1 MTAKRRWR
9 PTFWQSVFL
18 LIMAMGVVLSFVR
31 YTKGLGAVT
40 NLSDRFPWGLWVGF
54 DLLCGVG
61 LAAGGFVLTAV
72 VYVFH
77 VESFRPVVR
86 ATLLT
91 AFLGYLLVSTALLFD
106 IGRPWNIWHPLVMW
120 NPHSV
125 MFEVA
130 WCVTLYSTVLALEF
144 SGLVF
149 EKLKWERAAKVQ
161 HAVTVPLVIAGVL
174 LSTLHQSSLGTV
186 YLIVPGKLHPLWYTP
201 ALPFL
206 FWVSAVAVGLAM
218 VIVESRL
225 SARAFGRHL
234 ETPVLVLAGRAL
246 IGALGVYATLRI
258 YDLATRGMIGRAL
271 DLSYESCLFL
281 VEFVLGVALPLALLA
296 VPKIRT
302 SARGLYA
309 GALLAVFGFVAHRL
323 NVSITGFEGAQGG
336 RYMPSVAEVG
346 ITVFLVALGFGGF
359 ALAVKYL
366 DVFPADEGHTARR
379 VTGVAQE
386 PPAFAQHPEVRVPQE
401 V

>member
-1 MTAKRRWR
+1 MNARLPFRL
-9 PTFWQSVFL
+9 TFWRVVFL
-18 LIMAMGVVLSFVR
+18 AILVVGAWLSFVR

-72 VYVFH
+72 VYIFH
-77 VESFRPVVR
+77 VEKFRPVVR
-86 ATLLT
+86 ATVLT

-144 SGLVF
+144 SGMVF
-149 EKLKWERAAKVQ
+149 EKLRWERAVKVQ
-161 HAVTVPLVIAGVL
+161 HAVTIPLVVAGVL

-186 YLIVPGKLHPLWYTP
+186 YLIVPGKLHALWYTP

-218 VIVESRL
+218 VIVESNL
-225 SARAFGRHL
+225 SARAFRRHL
-234 ETPVLVLAGRAL
+234 EMPVLTLVGRAL
-246 IGALGVYATLRI
+246 LGVLFVYAVIRI
-258 YDLATRGMIGRAL
+258 YDLASRGLVATAF
-271 DLSYESCLFL
+271 DLSYESNMFL
-281 VEFVLGVALPLALLA
+281 VEFALGVLAPGALLA
-296 VPKIRT
+296 FPAVRRNT
-302 SARGLYA
+302 RGLYA
-309 GALLAVFGFVAHRL
+309 AGLLAAFGFVANRL
-323 NVSITGFEGAQGG
+323 NVAITGFEGAQGG
-336 RYMPSVAEVG
+336 RYVPSVAEAF
-346 ITVFLVALGFGGF
+346 ITLFLVALGFAAFG
-359 ALAVKYL
+359 LAVRYL
-366 DVFPADEGHTARR
+366 DVFPEEENSPG
-379 VTGVAQE
+379 VTGVA
-386 PPAFAQHPEVRVPQE
+386 PPRRAPTHNPEVVPAVRVT
-401 V
+401 

>member
-1 MTAKRRWR
+1 MTIRLPLRL
-9 PTFWQSVFL
+9 TFWRTVFL
-18 LIMAMGVVLSFVR
+18 AILVVGTWLSFVR

-72 VYVFH
+72 VYIFH
-77 VESFRPVVR
+77 VEKFRPVVR
-86 ATLLT
+86 ATVLT

-144 SGLVF
+144 SGMVF
-149 EKLKWERAAKVQ
+149 EKLRWERAVKVQ
-161 HAVTVPLVIAGVL
+161 HAVTVPLVVLGVL

-206 FWVSAVAVGLAM
+206 FWISAVAVGLAM
-218 VIVESRL
+218 VIVESNL
-225 SARAFGRHL
+225 SAHAFKRRL
-234 ETPVLVLAGRAL
+234 EMPVLVAVGRAL
-246 IGALGVYATLRI
+246 LGVLFVFAVVRVH
-258 YDLATRGMIGRAL
+258 DLASRGMIGRAL
-271 DLSYESCLFL
+271 DLSYESCMFL
-281 VEFVLGVALPLALLA
+281 VEFALGVLAPIALLA
-296 VPKIRT
+296 FPAVRRN
-302 SARGLYA
+302 SRGLYA
-309 GALLAVFGFVAHRL
+309 AALLAALGFVANRL
-323 NVSITGFEGAQGG
+323 NVGITGFEGAQGG
-336 RYMPSVAEVG
+336 RYVPSFSEAF
-346 ITVFLVALGFGGF
+346 ITLFLVALGFAAFG
-359 ALAVKYL
+359 LAVRYL
-366 DVFPADEGHTARR
+366 NVFPAEEEDAKA
-379 VTGVAQE
+379 VTGVA
-386 PPAFAQHPEVRVPQE
+386 PPTAPRVENPEVVPSIGA
-401 V
+401 